1 MALRLLHALTG
12 VILGYGLAT
21 GPFFFNLVFDLG
33 AVFALLALGLTVA
46 VERSLRTAWPL
57 LLVTA
62 AFPALVGLHTLGLP
76 DCGATLTY
84 PGTACLAVPESRQI
98 TIVALIVV
106 AVASGLGAWDAR
118 RALGL
123 SSGATSARP

>member
-1 MALRLLHALTG
+1 MALRLLHALAG

-21 GPFFFNLVFDLG
+21 GPFFFNLVFDIG
-33 AVFALLALGLTVA
+33 AVFALLALGLAVA

-76 DCGATLTY
+76 NCGATLTY
-84 PGTACLAVPESRQI
+84 PGTACLAEPESRQI

-106 AVASGLGAWDAR
+106 AFACGLGVWDVR
-118 RALGL
+118 RAVGPR
-123 SSGATSARP
+123 SGSTSPRP

>member
-12 VILGYGLAT
+12 VILRYGVAT

-46 VERSLRTAWPL
+46 LERSLRPAWPL

-62 AFPALVGLHTLGLP
+62 AFPALVGLFTLGLP
-76 DCGATLTY
+76 D
-84 PGTACLAVPESRQI
+84 R
-98 TIVALIVV
+98 
-106 AVASGLGAWDAR
+106 
-118 RALGL
+118 
-123 SSGATSARP
+123 GATSRIPERHVWPCPEPSDHDRRVDRCRGCLWARCVGRPSGPGA